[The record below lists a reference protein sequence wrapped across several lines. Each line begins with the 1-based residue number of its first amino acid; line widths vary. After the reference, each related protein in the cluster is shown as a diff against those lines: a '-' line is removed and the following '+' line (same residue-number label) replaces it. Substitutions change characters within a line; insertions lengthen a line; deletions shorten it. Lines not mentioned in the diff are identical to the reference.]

1 MPAEPLVLVA
11 SASLKPGE
19 VSELRKL
26 AQSGAR
32 IVAWQHPSIVQERFR
47 SPDVAGYLT
56 GQGISSTPL
65 EAALGESAGAE
76 IDDAV
81 IAWLKE
87 FGRKPL
93 GPAGSFR
100 DQFRH
105 QGLALWWWAELFLYH
120 DTPLRLFVRD
130 IEALSRLIDQER
142 PSRLF
147 IFGTAR
153 VLAAAAR
160 RRLTHVEL
168 RGRFNSLPSNFLR
181 TSIRFKIAQLKMLGT
196 GLKNV
201 FARKRKQAEAS
212 SSGRR
217 ILFLTHASMWRQ
229 RENEET
235 GATELVDM
243 YFDQLPLRLAA
254 GGDAVGMVAFGPT
267 VPFKQRGPTGVL
279 KEILELDD
287 SAGHPY
293 TPARNY
299 TTLGMALRLIPASL
313 RCWCMWRA
321 FRAQPD
327 LDRALSH
334 HGVPLGALALP
345 SFRDTMLL
353 QLPWAIRSFHEVE
366 AALAWERPDVLV
378 LYAEYSGLGRAAIAA
393 AARVGV
399 ISFAVQHG
407 ILYPR
412 LYGAE
417 HSAEEVGPAADGR
430 DCVPIPTRTA
440 VFGSMAK
447 DILMQRGHYRA
458 EQLVVTGSPKFDA
471 LVSAGKRFDR
481 RATRRRLGVDEGT
494 NLLVLASR
502 FSAVGPVFT
511 ELVRAVEDTPGV
523 CLLVKPHQAELV
535 APYEEVVKQERA
547 RAVRFSSAKENL
559 LEFLFASD
567 GLVTVDSFASSE
579 SLVLGKPV
587 LVVNLPSNLSA
598 LVRRGVALG
607 AAHGESIKEALQKLL
622 FDEAFA
628 EVLETRRRAYIME
641 FAFGADGRSTER
653 ILEAIRRLAG
663 EKQERAVR
671 E

>member
-1 MPAEPLVLVA
+1 MLVA

-254 GGDAVGMVAFGPT
+254 SGDAVGMVAFGPT
-267 VPFKQRGPTGVL
+267 VPFKQRGPTDVL

-313 RCWCMWRA
+313 C
-321 FRAQPD
+321 
-327 LDRALSH
+327 
-334 HGVPLGALALP
+334 LGA
-345 SFRDTMLL
+345 
-353 QLPWAIRSFHEVE
+353 
-366 AALAWERPDVLV
+366 
-378 LYAEYSGLGRAAIAA
+378 
-393 AARVGV
+393 
-399 ISFAVQHG
+399 
-407 ILYPR
+407 
-412 LYGAE
+412 
-417 HSAEEVGPAADGR
+417 
-430 DCVPIPTRTA
+430 
-440 VFGSMAK
+440 
-447 DILMQRGHYRA
+447 
-458 EQLVVTGSPKFDA
+458 
-471 LVSAGKRFDR
+471 
-481 RATRRRLGVDEGT
+481 
-494 NLLVLASR
+494 
-502 FSAVGPVFT
+502 
-511 ELVRAVEDTPGV
+511 
-523 CLLVKPHQAELV
+523 
-535 APYEEVVKQERA
+535 
-547 RAVRFSSAKENL
+547 
-559 LEFLFASD
+559 
-567 GLVTVDSFASSE
+567 
-579 SLVLGKPV
+579 
-587 LVVNLPSNLSA
+587 
-598 LVRRGVALG
+598 
-607 AAHGESIKEALQKLL
+607 
-622 FDEAFA
+622 
-628 EVLETRRRAYIME
+628 
-641 FAFGADGRSTER
+641 
-653 ILEAIRRLAG
+653 
-663 EKQERAVR
+663 
-671 E
+671 